1 MSAERNPG
9 ERQRVRRRAAWGSPM
24 LAVAVFVIICCTRGY
39 FLGDTMSYSGDIFR
53 SLDRSPFGAGS
64 QLWEF
69 GHVLWRPLGW
79 ALTRIGGSLFS
90 RFTDWSPREAA
101 VFVLIAISMIAG
113 CVTVLLW
120 RSLALEITGSRV
132 VSFLVALAFAC
143 SNSFLTFLHSGA
155 SYLPGLLCVTLGL
168 WVLRRPT
175 GEGAA
180 GRGAISCSAVL
191 GAVAALFWLPYVF
204 SIPGMIFWAIAP
216 ARLPANVRGALRREQ
231 VKRAILFTVVFAIVL
246 LAVLGAAG
254 WAHGIGSAAE
264 ARAWAA
270 DSSHGWSQT
279 IRAARLATG
288 LPRAFFYL
296 AKDGLLYKR
305 FLLRDPYA
313 PVTLMDLV
321 RASLWKIALFYCFLA
336 CLIYELFRD
345 FQSRRLFLALLAG
358 SVPTLA
364 FAIFVFEPGSPERY
378 FPAYPFLILAAAW
391 ALRDFRRARRA
402 GQWMIAAFLVCMSVT
417 SVYCMFR
424 PRIDREDAGS
434 LVRLEGLPRPAR
446 GALVAVVSNQD
457 ALYRTS
463 TRLLFNRD
471 AAIPMDDVIGAAT
484 DQILTWR
491 RDFSR
496 SALDAWSQGK
506 DVWASKRFWAVRPL
520 PEWNWAEGDD
530 ERIKWKELP
539 EFFLPLE
546 TDGECGGLDGF
557 SKLKPGEANLQ
568 RLGAFVNP
576 KECAGEARQRSVAAP
591 RLHYPQ

>member
-1 MSAERNPG
+1 MCPRISSEGQP
-9 ERQRVRRRAAWGSPM
+9 EEDSKVQCRAAWGSPI
-24 LAVAVFVIICCTRGY
+24 LAMAVFVIICCTRGY
-39 FLGDTMSYSGDIFR
+39 FLADTRGYSEDISR

-79 ALTRIGGSLFS
+79 ALTRIGGPLFS
-90 RFTDWSPREAA
+90 RFTDWSPSQAA
-101 VFVLIAISMIAG
+101 AFVLIAISMIAG

-120 RSLALEITGSRV
+120 RSLALEITGSRA

-168 WVLRRPT
+168 WVLRRPA

-180 GRGAISCSAVL
+180 GPGAISCSAVL
-191 GAVAALFWLPYVF
+191 GVVAALFWLPYVF
-204 SIPGMIFWAIAP
+204 SIPGMIFWAISP
-216 ARLPANVRGALRREQ
+216 ARLPANARGALGREQ
-231 VKRAILFTVVFAIVL
+231 LKRAILFAVVFAIVL
-246 LAVLGAAG
+246 LAGLGAAG

-264 ARAWAA
+264 AKAWAA

-279 IRAARLATG
+279 IRVARLATG

-305 FLLRDPYA
+305 FLLKDPYA

-321 RASLWKIALFYCFLA
+321 GASLWKIALFYCFLA
-336 CLIYELFRD
+336 CLIYELVRNFR
-345 FQSRRLFLALLAG
+345 SRRLFLALLAG

-364 FAIFVFEPGSPERY
+364 FAVFVFEPGSPERY
-378 FPAYPFLILAAAW
+378 FPAYPFLILAVAW
-391 ALRDFRRARRA
+391 ALRDFRRVRRA
-402 GQWMIAAFLVCMSVT
+402 GQWIITAFLVCMSVT
-417 SVYCMFR
+417 SVYYMSR
-424 PRIDREDAGS
+424 PRIDREDSGR

-446 GALVAVVSNQD
+446 GAMVAVVSNQD
-457 ALYRTS
+457 ALYS
-463 TRLLFNRD
+463 TCSRLPFNRD

-484 DQILTWR
+484 DRILTWR

-506 DVWASKRFWAVRPL
+506 DVWVSKRFWAARPL

-530 ERIKWKELP
+530 KRIKWKELP
-539 EFFLPLE
+539 EFFRPLE

-557 SKLKPGEANLQ
+557 YKLKPGEVNLQ
-568 RLGAFVNP
+568 KLGAFVNP
-576 KECAGEARQRSVAAP
+576 
-591 RLHYPQ
+591 